1 MTEVVIICICHFRKI
16 SEKNA
21 ANMYLNYNYVILGNV
36 NLDVI
41 SMLECDQLYFVMF
54 IYYFS
59 MALSQQDLL
68 KCCIMILDG
77 FDDEVY
83 AIENRVEGFF
93 NGRQVAY

>member
-1 MTEVVIICICHFRKI
+1 
-16 SEKNA
+16 
-21 ANMYLNYNYVILGNV
+21 
-36 NLDVI
+36 
-41 SMLECDQLYFVMF
+41 MF

-83 AIENRVEGFF
+83 AIENRVEDFF